1 MPKLSHVCLAAGL
14 AAAAG
19 LAGVPATAA
28 AAQADENAPKEDAMP
43 ATPADPYLWLEDVTG
58 DRQLAWVREQN
69 ARTEAELAGAPGFD
83 KLESDILAVLDSDA
97 KIPYVGKRGEYYY
110 NFWQDAQHER
120 GIWRRTTLEEYRKDE
135 PKWETLLDL
144 DALNKAEGENRVW
157 HGADCLRPAYT
168 RCLVALS
175 RGGAAADRS
184 DARRAGNACVS
195 TCSSRWLTD

>member
-28 AAQADENAPKEDAMP
+28 AQADENAPKEDAMP
-43 ATPADPYLWLEDVTG
+43 ATAADPYLWLEDVTG

-83 KLESDILAVLDSDA
+83 KLEADILAVLDSDA

-120 GIWRRTTLEEYRKDE
+120 GIWRRTTLAEYRKDA

-144 DALNKAEGENRVW
+144 DALNKAEGENWVW
-157 HGADCLRPAYT
+157 HG
-168 RCLVALS
+168 
-175 RGGAAADRS
+175 RS
-184 DARRAGNACVS
+184 EEHTYELQSLMRR
-195 TCSSRWLTD
+195 SSAVFC